1 MMEETAQGE
10 RGWGWGV
17 VKLTTNTIF
26 RLTLLYNSVAN
37 MNCIRIVAF
46 LSREAVIA
54 SGELGKS
61 VCCRGFEKGLEGESA

>member
-26 RLTLLYNSVAN
+26 RLIFLYNSVAN

-46 LSREAVIA
+46 LFREAVIA
-54 SGELGKS
+54 SGE
-61 VCCRGFEKGLEGESA
+61 